1 MGRRYAYRE
10 FLRRADTATRAR
22 PRSSQLIWLGSTLLI
37 LTGVVTATL
46 FVNPLSTLTSTS
58 TGVSS
63 PIVCGFEQGPYW
75 NTVGSG
81 VPPNTPYIQA
91 TPALNPYTVGPV
103 VPSVS
108 IAVYAYGDGSG
119 TEEYLVS
126 EVSFFCTSLPSG
138 TTTLTFTVSDTT
150 PLGASAAH
158 AVVFLQDTWISG
170 SPSNA
175 DPTTAGACVGT
186 SPNLLYEPAG
196 GGTLWAWDAEA
207 NSGSGGEISSTLGTC
222 PNNFAAAPI
231 TQALTSASSASP
243 VISLSFGFVGVA
255 ASTCLSSCA
264 TFTTYD
270 IGFIAE
276 YP

>member
-1 MGRRYAYRE
+1 MSRKYDYRE
-10 FLRRADTATRAR
+10 FLQRANPATRTR
-22 PRSSQLIWLGSTLLI
+22 LRCSRLVWLGSTFLI
-37 LTGVVTATL
+37 LTGLVSATL
-46 FVNPLSTLTSTS
+46 FMNPLSTLTSTS
-58 TGVSS
+58 TGVSN

-75 NTVGSG
+75 DKIGSG
-81 VPPNTPYIQA
+81 VPPNSPYIQA

-108 IAVYAYGDGSG
+108 IAAYAYGGGSG

-138 TTTLTFTVSDTT
+138 TTTLTLTVSDTT
-150 PLGASAAH
+150 PLGASATH
-158 AVVFLQDTWISG
+158 AVVFLQDTWTSG

-196 GGTLWAWDAEA
+196 GGTMWAWDAEA
-207 NSGSGGEISSTLGTC
+207 NSGSGGAISSTLGTC
-222 PNNFAAAPI
+222 PNNFAAAPM

-243 VISLSFGFVGVA
+243 VITLSFGFVGVA

-276 YP
+276 FP